1 VVNRDKEI
9 LVIGIGSEYR
19 SDDRI
24 GIEIARSLKTKNLL
38 NVEIVVESGDG
49 ATLMERWKKAE
60 TVILIDAVSSSA
72 EPGTIH
78 RIDANKQQIPSAFFH
93 SSTHAFGIAEA
104 VEIARSLHQ
113 LPSQIIIYG
122 IEGSTF
128 GVGGVLSSAVRA
140 AINPTIKL
148 IIDEIKSLTDIT

>member
-1 VVNRDKEI
+1 VNRGKKI

-24 GIEIARSLKTKNLL
+24 GIEIARSLKTKNLRD
-38 NVEIVVESGDG
+38 VEVVVESGDV
-49 ATLMERWKKAE
+49 AALIERWTEAD
-60 TVILIDAVSSSA
+60 TVILIDAVSSGA
-72 EPGTIH
+72 EPGNIH
-78 RIDANKQQIPSAFFH
+78 RIDVNKQQIPSAFFH

-122 IEGSTF
+122 IEGSNF
-128 GVGGVLSSAVRA
+128 GVGSEVSSAVHA
-140 AINPTIKL
+140 AIEPAVKL
-148 IIDEIKSLTDIT
+148 IIDEIKSLTDLT

>member
-1 VVNRDKEI
+1 MNRDKKI

-19 SDDRI
+19 SDDRV
-24 GIEIARSLKTKNLL
+24 GIEIARSLKTKILQ

-49 ATLMERWKKAE
+49 TALLERWNGAE
-60 TVILIDAVSSSA
+60 TVILIDTVSSGA

-78 RIDANKQQIPSAFFH
+78 RINANEQQIPSTFFH

-122 IEGSTF
+122 IEGNNF
-128 GVGGVLSSAVRA
+128 GIGNEVSSAVHA
-140 AINPTIKL
+140 AIEPAVKL
-148 IIDEIKSLTDIT
+148 IIDEIKSLTDLT

>member
-1 VVNRDKEI
+1 MNGDKRI

-24 GIEIARSLKTKNLL
+24 GIKIARSLKTKNLQD
-38 NVEIVVESGDG
+38 VEVVIENGDG
-49 ATLMERWKKAE
+49 VTLMERWNEAE
-60 TVILIDAVSSSA
+60 TVILIDAVSSGA

-78 RIDANKQQIPSAFFH
+78 RIDANEQQIPATFFH

-113 LPSQIIIYG
+113 LPLRLIIYG
-122 IEGSTF
+122 IEGNNF
-128 GVGGVLSSAVRA
+128 GIGSELSSAVHA
-140 AINPTIKL
+140 ATEPAVKL
-148 IIDEIKSLTDIT
+148 IIDEIKNLTDPK

>member
-1 VVNRDKEI
+1 VNRDKKI

-19 SDDRI
+19 SDDRV
-24 GIEIARSLKTKNLL
+24 GIEIARSLKTKILQ

-49 ATLMERWKKAE
+49 TALLERWNGAE
-60 TVILIDAVSSSA
+60 TVILIDTVSSGA

-78 RIDANKQQIPSAFFH
+78 RINANEQQIPSTFFH

-122 IEGSTF
+122 IEGNNF
-128 GVGGVLSSAVRA
+128 GIGNEVSSAVHA
-140 AINPTIKL
+140 AIEPAVKL
-148 IIDEIKSLTDIT
+148 IIDEIKSLTDLT